1 MGLTYIVSL
10 LSAAFLA
17 IVPLT
22 ASPPD
27 EPNSTDS
34 PTVTFIAVEDATFP
48 EVLKSLNESNPSED
62 VAAFLSAQA
71 DDPSPELEELG
82 LTDVPIESAR
92 EMLDDAAAVAAE
104 DAGVDPG
111 DDSPQAFSDPTHVA
125 LMAPASFSASGP
137 AVKMSID
144 TAGVA
149 GEAINNRFSWK
160 RSDRAYLRECNG
172 WSCWANSWLDWRVV
186 TDPGK
191 NNTRTNVQFLK
202 GGEGKL
208 GAVRLRTV
216 VLSSGRNISSTT
228 ARWNANVSGQNQW
241 NSNHQSTQG
250 RNFQMYYKLDFIG
263 PNNLT
268 SSYEF
273 KSRITGACN
282 DPYPAAY
289 RCLF

>member
-1 MGLTYIVSL
+1 MAARRHGLLHPQRAAVVALPAPRAAQAREVS
-10 LSAAFLA
+10 A
-17 IVPLT
+17 
-22 ASPPD
+22 
-27 EPNSTDS
+27 ER
-34 PTVTFIAVEDATFP
+34 DAT
-48 EVLKSLNESNPSED
+48 
-62 VAAFLSAQA
+62 
-71 DDPSPELEELG
+71 
-82 LTDVPIESAR
+82 I
-92 EMLDDAAAVAAE
+92 
-104 DAGVDPG
+104 
-111 DDSPQAFSDPTHVA
+111 
-125 LMAPASFSASGP
+125 
-137 AVKMSID
+137 
-144 TAGVA
+144 
-149 GEAINNRFSWK
+149 
-160 RSDRAYLRECNG
+160 Y
-172 WSCWANSWLDWRVV
+172 
-186 TDPGK
+186 
-191 NNTRTNVQFLK
+191 TRTNVQFLK

-208 GAVRLRTV
+208 GAVRLQTV